1 MYKEI
6 LKIQG
11 FKKKYLFF
19 TKYIFFS
26 FKKAP
31 SQWMKQ
37 LISPTSEGSSSD
49 FLCFCSLPRPCL
61 TQGRGREQVGS
72 RNDFGRMSIGANQ
85 EEKSCCK
92 TKKTGIT
99 KQYFLELKR

>member
-61 TQGRGREQVGS
+61 TQGRGREQE
-72 RNDFGRMSIGANQ
+72 R
-85 EEKSCCK
+85 
-92 TKKTGIT
+92 
-99 KQYFLELKR
+99 LW

>member
-31 SQWMKQ
+31 SQ
-37 LISPTSEGSSSD
+37 
-49 FLCFCSLPRPCL
+49 
-61 TQGRGREQVGS
+61 
-72 RNDFGRMSIGANQ
+72 
-85 EEKSCCK
+85 
-92 TKKTGIT
+92 
-99 KQYFLELKR
+99 